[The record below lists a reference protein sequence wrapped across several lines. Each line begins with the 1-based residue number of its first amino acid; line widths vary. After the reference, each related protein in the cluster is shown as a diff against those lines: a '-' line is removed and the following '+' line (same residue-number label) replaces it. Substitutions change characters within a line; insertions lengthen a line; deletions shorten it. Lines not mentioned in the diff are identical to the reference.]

1 MTPSASTAEV
11 APGFPVQPSS
21 IADRAPRQTP
31 RVREPLLRVVEA
43 VGALSLIT
51 DLGLGQPLEHA
62 LRSSVI
68 AVRFG
73 RALGLSDRDLSDAF
87 FVTLLRFVGCTAAAH
102 EMAEV
107 LGDEIAARGWLT
119 PVFTGRLDE
128 MPDAVRRNVGVGE
141 PPSRREQLIGEV
153 MQGLLRLHGTGA
165 AQCEVAQLLA
175 QRLGLG
181 PSVIAA
187 LGQVF
192 ERWDGMGVP
201 RGIPGEEIL
210 VAVQVAQIAQN
221 AEMFWRQGGVESAVD
236 VLRSRA
242 GSAHDP
248 RLVEQFCADAAGNLA
263 GLADAEVW
271 ELALA
276 VEPGH
281 HLLLEGVQID
291 LAATAFAD
299 FADLKSP
306 FTVGHSRGVARLAAT
321 AARACG
327 LPDAD
332 AVAIER
338 AALVHDIG
346 RAGVPARLWEK
357 PGPLTPT
364 EWERVRLHSY
374 YTDRA
379 LARAGV
385 LAKVGAIASHHHER
399 LDGTGYHRGST
410 AAQIPFGARLVAAA
424 DAFHAMTEH
433 RAHRPAL
440 SIDYAVDELRRAVRD
455 GKLDGEAAQ
464 AILAV
469 VGQSR
474 GARRLARVGGLTER
488 ELEVVRLLARGMS
501 DRQIA
506 ERLTVSARTAHHHVE
521 HIYTK
526 LGVSTRA
533 AATVVA
539 LQHDLVGDPLE
550 LEA

>member
-1 MTPSASTAEV
+1 
-11 APGFPVQPSS
+11 VQPSP
-21 IADRAPRQTP
+21 IADMAPRGAKTS
-31 RVREPLLRVVEA
+31 REPGLRVVEA

-68 AVRFG
+68 AARF
-73 RALGLSDRDLSDAF
+73 AQAIGLDQRDRSDAF
-87 FVTLLRFVGCTAAAH
+87 FITLLRFVGCTAAAH

-128 MPDAVRRNVGVGE
+128 MPDAVRRNIGIGE
-141 PPSRREQLIGEV
+141 PPGRREQLIDDV
-153 MQGLLRLHGTGA
+153 MKGLLRLHGTGA

-175 QRLGLG
+175 ERLGLG

-201 RGIPGEEIL
+201 RRIPGEEIPL
-210 VAVQVAQIAQN
+210 SVQVAQIAQN
-221 AEMFWRQGGVESAVD
+221 AEMFWREGGVDAAID
-236 VLRSRA
+236 VLQSRA

-248 RLVEQFCADAAGNLA
+248 HLVERFCVDAAGL
-263 GLADAEVW
+263 LADLADVEVW

-276 VEPGH
+276 VEPGQYMV
-281 HLLLEGVQID
+281 LEGMQID
-291 LAATAFAD
+291 RAVSAFAD

-306 FTVGHSRGVARLAAT
+306 YTVGHSRGVARLAAT
-321 AARACG
+321 AARTFG
-327 LPDAD
+327 LPAPEV
-332 AVAIER
+332 VAIER

-346 RAGVPARLWEK
+346 RAGVPARIWDK
-357 PGPLTPT
+357 PGPLTST

-374 YTDRA
+374 YADRA
-379 LARAGV
+379 LAHAGV
-385 LAKVGAIASHHHER
+385 LARVGALASHHHER

-410 AAQIPFGARLVAAA
+410 AAQLPFTARLLAAA

-433 RAHRPAL
+433 RPHRPAL
-440 SIDYAVDELRRAVRD
+440 SIGYAAAELRREVRD

-464 AILAV
+464 AVLAV
-469 VGQSR
+469 VGQS
-474 GARRLARVGGLTER
+474 GSPRRATRVGGLTER
-488 ELEVVRLLARGMS
+488 ELDVVRLLARGMS

-506 ERLTVSARTAHHHVE
+506 ERLTVSERTAHHHVE
-521 HIYTK
+521 HIYSK

-539 LQHDLVGDPLE
+539 LQHDLVGDPLDV
-550 LEA
+550 